1 MNLSYKI
8 SKSSC
13 EKITNLSINDLK
25 DKITNFNKRDLYFFD
40 NDVRFDI
47 SSLVIKKNCLILKFD
62 NIMSV
67 IFEEEAYI
75 TFQNFE
81 NYKIL
86 DHYKGGLLQFI
97 TNSSIFHIS
106 ILEYVFITIVHL
118 LDDEFNKLSIEFKNI
133 NKLDINYK
141 FIDLQSSLLNLEFR
155 VKELTSLTDDLK
167 SNDIDLKGITFD
179 KIDKNEIELLI
190 ENYNVKLEDINND
203 IKKLVKE
210 MDNIQKITNIKLAQD
225 RNNIAKINLNLSI
238 ISFSLSIGAFIGNMF
253 GMNLKN
259 HMENSNYIFFIVVFI
274 SIIVTFFSYFVQ
286 KHTFKF

>member
-1 MNLSYKI
+1 M
-8 SKSSC
+8 
-13 EKITNLSINDLK
+13 
-25 DKITNFNKRDLYFFD
+25 
-40 NDVRFDI
+40 
-47 SSLVIKKNCLILKFD
+47 
-62 NIMSV
+62 
-67 IFEEEAYI
+67 
-75 TFQNFE
+75 
-81 NYKIL
+81 
-86 DHYKGGLLQFI
+86 
-97 TNSSIFHIS
+97 
-106 ILEYVFITIVHL
+106 
-118 LDDEFNKLSIEFKNI
+118 
-133 NKLDINYK
+133 
-141 FIDLQSSLLNLEFR
+141 QSSLLNLEFR

-167 SNDIDLKGITFD
+167 NNDIDLKGITFD

-274 SIIVTFFSYFVQ
+274 SIIVIFLSYFM
-286 KHTFKF
+286 